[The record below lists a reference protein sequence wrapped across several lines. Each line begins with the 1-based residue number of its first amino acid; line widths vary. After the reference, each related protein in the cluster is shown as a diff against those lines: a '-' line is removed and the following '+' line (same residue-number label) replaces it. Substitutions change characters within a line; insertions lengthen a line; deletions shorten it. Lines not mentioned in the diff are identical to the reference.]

1 MARSRNI
8 KPGFFK
14 NYELADMGPLAQIL
28 FAGLWCLADRQG
40 RLEDKP
46 RLIKAEIFPYYD
58 CDVNGELTKL
68 QRLKLVDRYV
78 VDGVAVISVVNFKK
92 HQTPHNTEKQ
102 STLPAMPDG
111 YGNTSIESTPCT
123 DNGGF
128 TVDSRNSN
136 DGKPPDSL
144 NTDSLIPDSLSSP
157 AEKSAEP
164 EKPDT
169 ELQAACKETWKSYSS
184 AYFARYGTEP
194 VRNATVNSQVKSFVK
209 RLSYDESPQVAAWF
223 LDHTASFY
231 VSGGH
236 GFNLLLKDAEKL
248 RTEWA
253 TGRRMNGTK
262 ARQVER
268 AGSMVDAVNEI
279 LSERAGT

>member
-14 NYELADMGPLAQIL
+14 NYELADIGPLAQIL

-111 YGNTSIESTPCT
+111 YENTSIESTPCN

-128 TVDSRNSN
+128 TVDSRNN
-136 DGKPPDSL
+136 NGGKTPDSL
-144 NTDSLIPDSLSSP
+144 NTDSLIPDSLIGQDKPAKQAKRRSQIPDDFYPNDDNLFSFNKTRLNLGQEIGKFMDYHKAKGSVMADWQAAWRTWVANGVKFAKPAP
-157 AEKSAEP
+157 AESF
-164 EKPDT
+164 
-169 ELQAACKETWKSYSS
+169 KE
-184 AYFARYGTEP
+184 RDD
-194 VRNATVNSQVKSFVK
+194 RNARKRWEAMTGMVHPDNIPNHMEVFDADHLMLGVSQ
-209 RLSYDESPQVAAWF
+209 
-223 LDHTASFY
+223 
-231 VSGGH
+231 
-236 GFNLLLKDAEKL
+236 
-248 RTEWA
+248 
-253 TGRRMNGTK
+253 
-262 ARQVER
+262 
-268 AGSMVDAVNEI
+268 
-279 LSERAGT
+279 